1 MYTLK
6 RKNDFM
12 QSEAGIEA
20 YNNLKLMV
28 ADDTYHTKPSFST
41 NKELYPDGL
50 IPFIEKHI
58 DYLCA
63 HSETNPPM
71 YLSNLRLINRIR
83 G

>member
-6 RKNDFM
+6 RKNDFL

-20 YNNLKLMV
+20 YKLLKSMV
-28 ADDTYHTKPSFST
+28 LDDAYHTDASYSSNT
-41 NKELYPDGL
+41 ELYPDNL
-50 IPFIEKHI
+50 IPFVEKHI

-63 HSETNPPM
+63 HSETNPSM
-71 YLSNLRLINRIR
+71 YLSNLRLITRAR

>member
-20 YNNLKLMV
+20 YELLKQMV
-28 ADDTYHTKPSFST
+28 SDDKYHTDASYSA
-41 NKELYPDGL
+41 NSELYPDNL
-50 IPFIEKHI
+50 IPFVEKHI

-63 HSETNPPM
+63 HSETNPGM
-71 YLSNLRLINRIR
+71 YLSNLRLITRAR